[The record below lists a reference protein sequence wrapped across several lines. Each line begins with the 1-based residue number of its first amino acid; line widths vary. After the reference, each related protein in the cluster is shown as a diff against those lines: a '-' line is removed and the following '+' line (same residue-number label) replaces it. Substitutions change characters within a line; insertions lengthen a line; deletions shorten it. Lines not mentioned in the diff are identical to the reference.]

1 MGRRSPESGHA
12 CQIRVEQGL
21 AEGWDDCYGQR
32 LSLEGRIEL
41 LAPYQGRATRWPGN
55 GKSVAAPAGCREPH
69 RRDFWEGGVLILV
82 LMQQSPGNQG
92 RSKRRSENK
101 WGRVP
106 HPRGLCEGA
115 VFEFS
120 TQRRAQLI
128 GPGCHRLTVR

>member
-12 CQIRVEQGL
+12 CQIRLEQEL
-21 AEGWDDCYGQR
+21 AEGWDGCYGPR

-41 LAPYQGRATRWPGN
+41 LAPYQGRAARWPGN

-69 RRDFWEGGVLILV
+69 GRDFCEGG
-82 LMQQSPGNQG
+82 
-92 RSKRRSENK
+92 
-101 WGRVP
+101 
-106 HPRGLCEGA
+106 

-128 GPGCHRLTVR
+128 GPACHRLTVR